1 VATFFYAVER
11 CGGVRG
17 GGHDEFIACRAWYLA
32 AWSDEQAGWR
42 GEESRV
48 RRRSARIYNAA
59 FYGWWREATE
69 VKARLY
75 RGEAWAGVEV
85 RLSFNNMRSSVQYR
99 MRSGSQKPKVARR
112 GTRSRAVA
120 DVIGKSRSP
129 RLSLH
134 VMLP

>member
-1 VATFFYAVER
+1 VATAVYAVER

-42 GEESRV
+42 GEESRA

-75 RGEAWAGVEV
+75 RGEAWVGVEV
-85 RLSFNNMRSSVQYR
+85 RLSFNEYALIRPVQNALR
-99 MRSGSQKPKVARR
+99 QPKA
-112 GTRSRAVA
+112 
-120 DVIGKSRSP
+120 KSRSP
-129 RLSLH
+129 RDALACCGGRHREVTAGFLCT
-134 VMLP
+134 